1 MAIQKNITD
10 EFGVTHS
17 AAYTRVI
24 SVFIHP
30 DSPNSASM
38 EVDAF
43 VEIFH
48 DAASRSKS
56 DVSLIKTPFI
66 ASAINIS
73 GSAFTTYFAD
83 GVLDNDGV
91 SPFKQAYAYIKAQS
105 DLLGQNWTTGTTDV

>member
-56 DVSLIKTPFI
+56 DVSLIKTPFRMKKSSSNLMFC
-66 ASAINIS
+66 AS
-73 GSAFTTYFAD
+73 T
-83 GVLDNDGV
+83 
-91 SPFKQAYAYIKAQS
+91 
-105 DLLGQNWTTGTTDV
+105 LLK